1 MAGKVYLA
9 ADGGG
14 TKLLTIL
21 YDEEFNILSQA
32 KSGGT
37 NLLFRPQEVAEAEV
51 RALADE
57 LIPSGIGEIEAF
69 DASIVGPADYL
80 VNAIRRKCPV
90 KTVRHWGEGHVALAS
105 AGVRWG
111 IVAQAG
117 TGSDAFLIQPGVT
130 QTVGGWGMT
139 LGDEGGGYDIGLRTL
154 KAAIYAEDGRGPK
167 SVLPE
172 LIREAWDLG
181 VLYDMI
187 GKVSGNPDARSLIA
201 SVTYL
206 TEKAAAMGDEAAL
219 SVYADAGLEMAR
231 QVLAVIRN
239 GGGRWI
245 GPIIA
250 SGGAWKGSARM
261 FETFRD
267 SVRAV
272 HPEAVIRFPDF
283 EPIVGSVISRLL
295 AEDPETAEHKIDLL
309 REKFAGLRVRKP
321 ADLKEE
327 CE

>member
-1 MAGKVYLA
+1 MAEKVYIA

-14 TKLLTIL
+14 TKLLTVL
-21 YDEEFNILSQA
+21 YDGEFNILSQA

-37 NLLFRPQEVAEAEV
+37 NLLFRPQDVAEAEV

-57 LIPSGIGEIEAF
+57 LILPDIREIEAF
-69 DASIVGPADYL
+69 DASIVGPAEYL

-90 KTVRHWGEGHVALAS
+90 KAVRHWGEGHVALAS

-111 IVAQAG
+111 LVAQAG
-117 TGSDAFLIQPGVT
+117 TGSDAFLIQPKGT
-130 QTVGGWGMT
+130 ITVGGWGMT

-154 KAAIYAEDGRGPK
+154 KAAIWAEDGRGPK

-219 SVYADAGLEMAR
+219 SVYADAGEEMAR
-231 QVLAVIRN
+231 QVLAVIHN
-239 GGGRWI
+239 GGGSWI

-261 FETFRD
+261 FHTFRNRI
-267 SVRAV
+267 RAV
-272 HPEAVIRFPDF
+272 HPEAEIRFPDF

-295 AEDPETAEHKIDLL
+295 AEDPDGAADKMTILYD
-309 REKFAGLRVRKP
+309 KFAGLRYRTP